1 MSADKTVIP
10 KIARPRL
17 ALPYNRTN
25 LHNLL
30 DEMRSRQLVVVSGP
44 PGAGKS
50 TLIATYIESRKLPS
64 LWYQV
69 DKCDKDLAT
78 FFHYL
83 GIAAREAQPHNK
95 SAMPHLTPEFSQG
108 ITAFA
113 KRYFRELYQHLEVPF
128 LIVLDNYQDVA
139 EDAALHE
146 AIRVACNELPQGGRI
161 VIISR
166 KECPPA
172 MARLRASNMVAIIE
186 WDELQLSPSEVKA
199 IAALHGL
206 ILPSDEAA
214 EQLQKKIGGWAA
226 GLSLVLQMKSYL
238 KFENQSSGALDPVVF
253 DYFAEEV
260 FNSLSPEIQK
270 LMQRTAVLPVMSPQA
285 VDELIGTSEA
295 SRMVAQFA
303 QLNYFT
309 TKHGDQ
315 NPMYQYHPLFR
326 EFLLERAEA
335 TMSSD
340 SLLEIR
346 HRAAGILIASG
357 QVEDGVQMFLKVKDW
372 VAAADVI
379 YKHARMLHEQ
389 GRHKTLEI
397 WLRMFPEEVVAEKAY
412 LSYWLGMSLL
422 FFDPVISRPYF
433 EHAYVLFQKSDDP
446 EGVFL
451 SWAGIM
457 DSIVYAY
464 GDLKEAEH
472 WIDEMDALLTRYPN
486 MPSQEIAGSVT
497 FTMFTAMMF
506 WKPNHP
512 RMVLVEQ
519 RVRQLIASDN
529 IDPTL
534 RMMLT
539 LHLAKNCLWRG
550 DLAQASIILDTW
562 RGDLSKVTSSPFA
575 QLMWCLVD
583 AIYAMHA
590 GLHERCLDS
599 VNQGLQLSQDSGIHM
614 WDMVL
619 LGHGATTS
627 FSMNNL
633 DAAGNFVKGM
643 AAVFEKTRYTEASYY
658 HAMAA
663 WHAALTN
670 QPGVAAKHAEFA
682 IKLAERSGKAY
693 FTASF
698 MLGMGLVY
706 YWLGNAET
714 GEACLQRARE
724 IGRSIDNLLLEW
736 AYLLFAAYL
745 AIDQNREALGI
756 FLLRDAMRLGRENG
770 YMHFF
775 FWPRSVISM
784 LCKIA
789 LVKEIEVEYVRGL
802 IKQHNL
808 LPDQTT
814 PTTDKWP
821 YPVKIYSLG
830 RFAVLKDEIP
840 IRFEGKAQRAPMNL
854 LKALIALGGR
864 DVSEQRLAS
873 ALWPESDGDAA
884 QQSLAT
890 SLFRLRKLIGNDTVR
905 RQEGRLSLDQQ
916 ICWVDCWT
924 FERLVSEANNDIF
937 ENCHFVYE
945 IYHKPFLDSED
956 DASWAIP
963 MRERLHAKFIQAFV
977 TCGKELQRLNR
988 HEEAIRYYQR
998 GLEVDDLVEAFYCGL
1013 MISYADI
1020 GQKADSIRLYERA
1033 LKVFRAKLG
1042 VDLSIETQRL
1052 LLSLSC

>member
-1 MSADKTVIP
+1 MSAEKSVIP

-17 ALPYNRTN
+17 SLSYNRTD

-83 GIAAREAQPHNK
+83 GIAAREARPHNK
-95 SAMPHLTPEFSQG
+95 PAMPHLTPEFSQG
-108 ITAFA
+108 ISAFA

-146 AIRVACNELPQGGRI
+146 VIRVACTELPQGGRI

-186 WDELQLSPSEVKA
+186 WDELQLTPTEVKA
-199 IAALHGL
+199 IAALHGM
-206 ILPSDEAA
+206 ILPTHEAA
-214 EQLQKKIGGWAA
+214 EQLQKKVGGWAA
-226 GLSLVLQMKSYL
+226 GLSLVLQMKSHVN
-238 KFENQSSGALDPVVF
+238 FANESSGALDSVVF

-270 LMQRTAVLPVMSPQA
+270 LMQHTAVLPVMSPQA
-285 VDELIGTSEA
+285 IDELIGSSDA
-295 SRMVAQFA
+295 SQMVAQFA

-315 NPMYQYHPLFR
+315 NPVYQYHPLFR
-326 EFLLERAEA
+326 EFLLDRAEA
-335 TMSSD
+335 TMSSEA
-340 SLLEIR
+340 LLEIR
-346 HRAAGILIASG
+346 RRAARILIDSG

-372 VAAADVI
+372 DAATDVI
-379 YKHARMLHEQ
+379 FAHARILHEQ
-389 GRHKTLEI
+389 GRHKTLET
-397 WLRMFPEEVVAEKAY
+397 WLRMFPEEVVAEKPC
-412 LSYWLGMSLL
+412 LSYWMGMSLL
-422 FFDPVISRPYF
+422 FFDPVVSRPYF
-433 EHAYVLFQKSDDP
+433 EHAYGLFQRDNDP

-472 WIDEMDALLTRYPN
+472 WIDEMDALLTRYPD
-486 MPSQEIAGSVT
+486 MPSSHIAGSVT

-512 RMVLVEQ
+512 RMALMEE
-519 RVRQLIASDN
+519 RVRQLIASD
-529 IDPTL
+529 IDSTL
-534 RMMLT
+534 RMMLA

-550 DLAQASIILDTW
+550 DLAQASIILETQ
-562 RGDLSKVTSSPFA
+562 RGDSNKIASSPFA
-575 QLMWCLVD
+575 QVMWYLVD

-590 GLHERCLDS
+590 GLHERCLQS
-599 VNQGLQLSQDSGIHM
+599 VNQGLQLSLDSGIHM
-614 WDMVL
+614 WDMVF
-619 LGHGATTS
+619 LGHGATTA

-633 DAAGNFVKGM
+633 DAAGDFVKGM

-693 FTASF
+693 FMASF
-698 MLGMGLVY
+698 MLGMGMVY
-706 YWLGNAET
+706 YWLGNIESAET
-714 GEACLQRARE
+714 YLQRARE
-724 IGRSIDNLLLEW
+724 IGRCIDNLLLEW
-736 AYLLFAAYL
+736 MYLLFAAYL
-745 AIDQNREALGI
+745 AIDRNREATGI

-784 LCKIA
+784 LCRTA
-789 LVKEIEVEYVRGL
+789 LIKNIEVDYVRGL

-808 LPDQTT
+808 LPDPTI

-821 YPVKIYSLG
+821 YPVKIYTLG

-884 QQSLAT
+884 QQSLST

-924 FERLVSEANNDIF
+924 FERLVSETNNDIF
-937 ENCHFVYE
+937 EACRFVHE

-956 DASWAIP
+956 DACWAIP
-963 MRERLHAKFIQAFV
+963 MRERLHAKFVQTFV
-977 TCGKELQRLNR
+977 ACGKELQRLNR

-998 GLEVDDLVEAFYCGL
+998 GLEIDDLVEAFYCGL
-1013 MISYADI
+1013 MVSYAAI
-1020 GQKADSIRLYERA
+1020 GQKAESIRLYERA